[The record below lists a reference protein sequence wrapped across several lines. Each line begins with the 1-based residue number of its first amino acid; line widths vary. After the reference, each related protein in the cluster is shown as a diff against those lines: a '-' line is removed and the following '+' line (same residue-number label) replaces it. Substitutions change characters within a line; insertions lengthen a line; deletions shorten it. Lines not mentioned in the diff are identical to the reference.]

1 MFLFLLTMMREF
13 KAALLALSPLLA
25 GTVWTFGLMH
35 PLGIDLNLANG
46 IFLPLITGAGVEYGI
61 IIVHRW
67 RQERQGG
74 EKTAALPAATGWGVV
89 LAGLTTTFGFGSLM
103 ISSHRGIFS
112 LGMLTVIGSLA
123 VLAAAVILLPAVLEL
138 IERRDGD
145 SSPKWPVD
153 KDLSGDSG

>member
-1 MFLFLLTMMREF
+1 
-13 KAALLALSPLLA
+13 
-25 GTVWTFGLMH
+25 
-35 PLGIDLNLANG
+35 
-46 IFLPLITGAGVEYGI
+46 
-61 IIVHRW
+61 
-67 RQERQGG
+67 
-74 EKTAALPAATGWGVV
+74 
-89 LAGLTTTFGFGSLM
+89 M